1 MSYESICIGMGEKDE
16 GILSWL
22 CVPSK
27 PRVDHALHENGVLIK
42 SFSWA
47 GKEAITACI
56 SRIFSYFWNCSLTF
70 GLGMQGKVDR
80 SVATVKMM
88 LDFFILEMM
97 PTQIGEAIHTYC
109 LAPSTNL
116 RAEDIPDPHPDLLPA
131 ILSAFLAPVVDSI
144 RTPHTPLPSSLPTS
158 AASWGGVFAGMLSAD
173 GVWCTA
179 GTRQP
184 QAPHR
189 GHTGVAPPPLAQ
201 VHPVPRV
208 HTAQHD
214 L

>member
-1 MSYESICIGMGEKDE
+1 MG
-16 GILSWL
+16 GL
-22 CVPSK
+22 
-27 PRVDHALHENGVLIK
+27 N
-42 SFSWA
+42 
-47 GKEAITACI
+47 
-56 SRIFSYFWNCSLTF
+56 F
-70 GLGMQGKVDR
+70 GLKWHVFQIAKRRFKVVFEYLPPPRGKVDR

-173 GVWCTA
+173 GV
-179 GTRQP
+179 
-184 QAPHR
+184 
-189 GHTGVAPPPLAQ
+189 
-201 VHPVPRV
+201 
-208 HTAQHD
+208 
-214 L
+214 